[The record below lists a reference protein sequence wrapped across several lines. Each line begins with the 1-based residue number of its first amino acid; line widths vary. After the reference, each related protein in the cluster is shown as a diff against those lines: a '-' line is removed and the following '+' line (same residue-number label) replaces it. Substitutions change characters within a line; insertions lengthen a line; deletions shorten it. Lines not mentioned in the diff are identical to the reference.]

1 MTNKE
6 KRIKELKDSER
17 KVKDKKEK
25 EIRDRFDK

>member
-17 KVKDKKEK
+17 KVKDKKEG